1 MGSEFIAEGIV
12 VAGISL
18 GVVVSLIISILKNWL
33 KLEGKVINLLNVVL
47 GIVAVAIY
55 AVVEGSMTLPNAIIS
70 AIGVAFSSTLFHEN
84 FGHAMEVIL
93 EFLGKS
99 QGEEQSGS

>member
-1 MGSEFIAEGIV
+1 MGSEFIAEGII

-18 GVVVSLIISILKNWL
+18 GVVVSLIISILKSWF
-33 KLEGKVINLLNVVL
+33 KLEGKVINLINVIL
-47 GIVAVAIY
+47 GIIAVAIY
-55 AVVEGSMTLPNAIIS
+55 AIVEGSMTLPNAIIF

-84 FGHAMEVIL
+84 FGHAVEVIL

-99 QGEEQSGS
+99 RKEEESGS

>member
-55 AVVEGSMTLPNAIIS
+55 AVVEGSMTLPTAIIS
-70 AIGVAFSSTLFHEN
+70 ALGVAFSSTLFHEN
-84 FGHAMEVIL
+84 FGHALEVIL
-93 EFLGKS
+93 EFLGKP
-99 QGEEQSGS
+99 QKEEESES

>member
-18 GVVVSLIISILKNWL
+18 GVVVSLIISILKNWF

-47 GIVAVAIY
+47 GIVAVTIY
-55 AVVEGSMTLPNAIIS
+55 AVIEGSMTLPNAIIF

-99 QGEEQSGS
+99 QEGKESGN

>member
-18 GVVVSLIISILKNWL
+18 GVVVSLIISILKSWF
-33 KLEGKVINLLNVVL
+33 KLEGKVINLINVVL
-47 GIVAVAIY
+47 GIIAVAIY
-55 AVVEGSMTLPNAIIS
+55 AVIEGSMTLPNAIIF
-70 AIGVAFSSTLFHEN
+70 AVGVAFSSTLFHEN

-99 QGEEQSGS
+99 QEGKESGS

>member
-18 GVVVSLIISILKNWL
+18 GVVVSLIISILKNWF
-33 KLEGKVINLLNVVL
+33 KLEGKVINLINVIL
-47 GIVAVAIY
+47 GIIAVAIY
-55 AVVEGSMTLPNAIIS
+55 AIVEGSMTLPNAIIF

-84 FGHAMEVIL
+84 FGHAVEVIL

-99 QGEEQSGS
+99 QEGKESGS

>member
-33 KLEGKVINLLNVVL
+33 KLEGKVINLINVIL
-47 GIVAVAIY
+47 GIIAVAIY
-55 AVVEGSMTLPNAIIS
+55 AIVEGSMTLPTAIIF
-70 AIGVAFSSTLFHEN
+70 ALGVAFSSTLFHEN

-99 QGEEQSGS
+99 QEGKESGS

>member
-18 GVVVSLIISILKNWL
+18 GVVVSLIISILKKWL

-47 GIVAVAIY
+47 GIIAVAIY

-99 QGEEQSGS
+99 QEEEESKS